1 MIGSSVPRQSP
12 AAGTPDQPRELDF
25 ATSGRIR
32 RRQTSR
38 EWISEALVYLELARS
53 RRSLLNQSE
62 PAVTLVL
69 QPGWSTRCLNS
80 RAWLCLA
87 RNPQFSYRFP
97 SPLNNHIGQR
107 RNPGGGK
114 SVTCQPR
121 RCIGMP
127 WISTGTRIS
136 RRKRL
141 ITTAAPWPTVR
152 LPCFRALVLP
162 FPRDAGRL
170 RAALPFEQRDTSSSN
185 RSSGSSSR
193 YRQERGR
200 DVYNCAG
207 TRAGNV

>member
-80 RAWLCLA
+80 RVLCRA
-87 RNPQFSYRFP
+87 RNPQLSYRFP
-97 SPLNNHIGQR
+97 CPLNNHIGQR
-107 RNPGGGK
+107 QNPGGGK

-127 WISTGTRIS
+127 LISTGTRIS

-141 ITTAAPWPTVR
+141 IATAAPWPTAR
-152 LPCFRALVLP
+152 LPCLLNSAIRA
-162 FPRDAGRL
+162 RATARREARADTGR
-170 RAALPFEQRDTSSSN
+170 RGAAMFTIAQELGPATSD
-185 RSSGSSSR
+185 R
-193 YRQERGR
+193 
-200 DVYNCAG
+200 
-207 TRAGNV
+207 